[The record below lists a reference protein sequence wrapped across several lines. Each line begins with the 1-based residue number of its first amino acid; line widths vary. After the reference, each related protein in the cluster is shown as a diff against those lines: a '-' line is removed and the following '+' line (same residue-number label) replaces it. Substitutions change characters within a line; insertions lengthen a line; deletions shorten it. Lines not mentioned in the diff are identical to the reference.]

1 MKFGKEAR
9 TALARGVI
17 QLADAVGCTLGPAT
31 KSVIINRQGDIPPL
45 VVNDGV
51 TVAKHVVLEDP
62 YEYAGAKLLTEV
74 AQRAQEQAG
83 DGTTTATVLASAFI
97 KHGFVEAAK
106 GQRPRAEIRRE
117 LEDAAEKVIK
127 CINSF
132 TVPITK
138 DEEIN
143 MVATISANGDE
154 KLAELI
160 TSAFKEVGK
169 EGIVTVEPSTSGE
182 DSLTI
187 VDGYECEKG
196 YMSPIFKKILGPKTV
211 YENALVLVSN
221 ASIQSFDEL
230 VPAIKISQEVKKPL
244 VVFARE
250 ISGAALQSVAINVSA
265 GNFQMCVVQAE
276 DISFWQ
282 DERLGDLSAVT
293 GSKFFNEQIGMR
305 LSNVVSTDMAGV
317 GKVVITSDR
326 TTLID
331 YEGNE
336 IEKRIE
342 EIKRDRELSDG
353 EFHYKKH
360 SSRLARLASKAA
372 IISVFGISEQE
383 VKNKLDRLD
392 DALNATRAALEE
404 GVVPGC
410 GALFTNMAADKDL
423 PNWIRV
429 ALMAPIC
436 KIMSNYNDLSFED
449 NMTLVKKAEVYMPIF
464 FEGQV
469 EAWSTDAKIIDPA
482 KVVISSLRS
491 AVSVAGYVLTAEC
504 VIGE

>member
-1 MKFGKEAR
+1 MKFGDEAR
-9 TALARGVI
+9 NALKTGI
-17 QLADAVGCTLGPAT
+17 QQIANAVGCTLGPAT

-51 TVAKHVVLEDP
+51 TVAKHVVLKDP
-62 YEYAGAKLLTEV
+62 YEYAGAKLLIEV

-83 DGTTTATVLASAFI
+83 DGTTTATVLAAAFI
-97 KHGFVEAAK
+97 EHGFAEAAK
-106 GQRPRAEIRRE
+106 GERPRAEIRRE
-117 LEDAAEKVIK
+117 LEDASEEIISQIK
-127 CINSF
+127 EL

-138 DEEIN
+138 DEEIT
-143 MVATISANGDE
+143 MVATISANGDK

-169 EGIVTVEPSTSGE
+169 EGIVTVEPSTNGE
-182 DSLTI
+182 DNLTI

-196 YMSPIFKKILGPKTV
+196 YISPIFKKILGPKTV

-230 VPAIKISQEVKKPL
+230 VPAIKISQEAKKPL

-265 GNFQMCVVQAE
+265 GNFQMCIVQAE

-305 LSNVVSTDMAGV
+305 LSNAVSTDMADV
-317 GKVVITSDR
+317 GKVIITSDR

-331 YEGNE
+331 YEGDE
-336 IEKRIE
+336 IEKRSE

-383 VKNKLDRLD
+383 VSNKLDRLD

-404 GVVPGC
+404 GVTPGC
-410 GALFTNMAADKDL
+410 ASSFTNMAASDSL
-423 PNWIRV
+423 PLWIRDS
-429 ALMAPIC
+429 LMAPVC
-436 KIMSNYNDLSFED
+436 KIMSNYNDLSFKE
-449 NMTLVKKAEVYMPIF
+449 NMSLVKKAEKDMPIF
-464 FEGQV
+464 YDGKIV
-469 EAWSTDAKIIDPA
+469 TWTKASKIIDPA

>member
-9 TALARGVI
+9 TALAKGVI

-106 GQRPRAEIRRE
+106 GQRPRAEIRME

-127 CINSF
+127 CINGF

-138 DEEIN
+138 DEEIK

-230 VPAIKISQEVKKPL
+230 VPAIKISQQEKKPL

-383 VKNKLDRLD
+383 VKNNLDRLD

-423 PNWIRV
+423 PDWIRV
-429 ALMAPIC
+429 ALMAPVC

-449 NMTLVKKAEVYMPIF
+449 NMSLVKEAEVYMPVF

-469 EAWSTDAKIIDPA
+469 KAWAIDAKIIDPA

>member
-51 TVAKHVVLEDP
+51 TVAKHVVLDDP

-97 KHGFVEAAK
+97 KHGFVEAARV
-106 GQRPRAEIRRE
+106 QRPRAEIRRE

-127 CINSF
+127 SINGY

-230 VPAIKISQEVKKPL
+230 VPAIKISQQEKKPL

-305 LSNVVSTDMAGV
+305 LSNVVSTDMASV
-317 GKVVITSDR
+317 GKVVITSDK

-392 DALNATRAALEE
+392 DALNATRAALQE

-423 PNWIRV
+423 PDWIRV

-449 NMTLVKKAEVYMPIF
+449 NMSLVKEAEVYMPIF

-469 EAWSTDAKIIDPA
+469 KAWSVDAKIIDPA

>member
-1 MKFGKEAR
+1 M
-9 TALARGVI
+9 
-17 QLADAVGCTLGPAT
+17 
-31 KSVIINRQGDIPPL
+31 

-127 CINSF
+127 CINGF

-423 PNWIRV
+423 PDWIRV

-449 NMTLVKKAEVYMPIF
+449 NMSLVKEAEVYMPIF

-469 EAWSTDAKIIDPA
+469 EAWATDAKILDPA

>member
-9 TALARGVI
+9 TALAKGVI

-106 GQRPRAEIRRE
+106 GQRPRAEIRME

-127 CINSF
+127 CINGF

-138 DEEIN
+138 DEEIK

-196 YMSPIFKKILGPKTV
+196 YISPIFKKILGPKTV

-230 VPAIKISQEVKKPL
+230 VPAIKISQQEKKPL

-383 VKNKLDRLD
+383 VKNNLDRLD

-423 PNWIRV
+423 PDWIRV
-429 ALMAPIC
+429 ALMAPVC

-449 NMTLVKKAEVYMPIF
+449 NMSLVKEAEVYMPVF

-469 EAWSTDAKIIDPA
+469 KAWAIDAKIIDPA

>member
-9 TALARGVI
+9 TALAKGVI

-127 CINSF
+127 CINGF

-138 DEEIN
+138 DEEIK

-169 EGIVTVEPSTSGE
+169 EGIITVEPSTSGE

-196 YMSPIFKKILGPKTV
+196 YISPIFKKILGPKTV

-230 VPAIKISQEVKKPL
+230 VPAIKISQQEKKPL

-305 LSNVVSTDMAGV
+305 LSNVVSTDMADV

-404 GVVPGC
+404 GAVPGC
-410 GALFTNMAADKDL
+410 GAMFTNMAADKDL
-423 PNWIRV
+423 PDWIRV
-429 ALMAPIC
+429 ALMAPVC
-436 KIMSNYNDLSFED
+436 KIMSNYNDLCFED
-449 NMTLVKKAEVYMPIF
+449 NMSLVKEAEIYMPVF
-464 FEGQV
+464 FEGKV
-469 EAWSTDAKIIDPA
+469 MAWSIETNIIDPA